1 MASTEPQTC
10 GRSERGVQ
18 VGIEA
23 VRAALLLGAAF
34 ALFHALPLSDAS
46 AKRPGRELV
55 AEYDVPAERIAQWR
69 ARLDGTPAAA
79 RADARKTFDPELWLG
94 PQQPTGAGRNPY
106 TLVLRV
112 AGVALAAGDV
122 RTHWHAGW
130 EVQESPTIGRDVLM
144 PVAALSSGSV
154 RAGTPVTLTAIGL
167 PLTFR
172 GERSAAPMLSLLQ
185 ARNLEIQS
193 VHVAV
198 WSGPAPW
205 LSLVP
210 MTATHVACL
219 GLALLCALAWHLTR
233 RVTPLPTRASAA
245 AMATSTMPPS
255 IAVEP
260 LPLNAS
266 KIRAARRLPQAS
278 LPAAVGSAKPASHAA
293 RVVAALGDVLGRGL
307 TFVNELDEA
316 RGRRHRRGGL
326 HPG

>member
-1 MASTEPQTC
+1 
-10 GRSERGVQ
+10 

-34 ALFHALPLSDAS
+34 ALFHALPLGHAS

-69 ARLDGTPAAA
+69 ARLDGAPAAA

-94 PQQPTGAGRNPY
+94 PQQPAGAGRNPY

-112 AGVALAAGDV
+112 AGVAVAAGDV

-130 EVQESPTIGRDVLM
+130 EVQESPTIGRDVLL

-154 RAGTPVTLTAIGL
+154 RAGTPLTLTAIGL

-172 GERSAAPMLSLLQ
+172 GERSVAAMLSLRQ
-185 ARNLEIQS
+185 AHNLEIQS
-193 VHVAV
+193 VRVAV

-233 RVTPLPTRASAA
+233 RVTPLP
-245 AMATSTMPPS
+245 
-255 IAVEP
+255 P
-260 LPLNAS
+260 LPAS
-266 KIRAARRLPQAS
+266 KIRAAAGLLPLAP
-278 LPAAVGSAKPASHAA
+278 LPATVGSARPASHAA
-293 RVVAALGDVLGRGL
+293 RVVAALGDVLGKGL
-307 TFVNELDEA
+307 TVVNELDDA
-316 RGRRHRRGGL
+316 RERRRQRRSL
-326 HPG
+326 NPG